1 MLLPSCH
8 PIIVLHGCSADL
20 WSMGCPSWMR
30 TEMLLHKL
38 YARLAFVVVALLTVL
53 APAQIAS
60 AHAILLTSEPAPSAV
75 LDQSPIEISLF
86 FNEFI
91 DTVFGEIRILDSS
104 GNVIESVKPV
114 RDVANEAIVRAP
126 ISTLE
131 EGTYVVVWRV
141 ASADSHPVQGS
152 FAFQIGNTSSD
163 VSAISKYQELERHGL
178 ASLFNVIRWVTYLGV
193 VLLIGGIGLLQAVRT
208 DRLSPRSTLAL
219 MGGWVFAALGT
230 LEGLIAYGPHISGLK
245 IYEAVDLSLL
255 LETLTTQYGKMQLAR
270 LVLLG
275 IIGALIAVIKF
286 RGTWWWKFGAW
297 ASLVGVTLTL
307 SMAGHPVAT
316 NPVALSVGLDMLH
329 MLAVS
334 LWVGP
339 LLIIVYDRNMWLA
352 TDESTSAP
360 SLRWFSRTAGFAVP
374 VIVVTGVIQ
383 AWLILDGFGQ
393 ILESRYGRTLI
404 VKVCLVVVLI
414 ALGAVSRVAMQRKQS
429 GSLRQSMGIEVLFGL
444 IILALTST
452 LVAMPPKGELE
463 PAPLSSTIFQG
474 QMIVELSLTSARV
487 GQSEVHVV
495 VARADGTFVQIE
507 AATAR
512 MSMPSRNIPNGPIV
526 LKETGPNH
534 FSGVTEFAY
543 SGEWVVEML
552 VKQTA
557 SSTTLFKIAVEI
569 KK

>member
-1 MLLPSCH
+1 
-8 PIIVLHGCSADL
+8 
-20 WSMGCPSWMR
+20 MR
-30 TEMLLHKL
+30 TEMLLRKL
-38 YARLAFVVVALLTVL
+38 LVRLAFVVVALLTVL
-53 APAQIAS
+53 APAQLAS

-75 LDQSPIEISLF
+75 LDQSPTEIALF
-86 FNEFI
+86 FNEFV
-91 DTVFGEIRILDSS
+91 DTVFGKIRILDSS
-104 GNVIESVKPV
+104 GNVVQTIKPV
-114 RDVANEAIVRAP
+114 RDAADKSIVRAP
-126 ISTLE
+126 ISVLE
-131 EGTYVVVWRV
+131 PGTYVVVWRV
-141 ASADSHPVQGS
+141 ASSDSHPVQGS
-152 FAFQIGNTSSD
+152 FTFQIGNTSID
-163 VSAISKYQELERHGL
+163 VSAISKGQVLERHGL
-178 ASLFNVIRWVTYLGV
+178 ARLFDVIRWVTYLGI

-219 MGGWVFAALGT
+219 MGGWAFAALGT
-230 LEGLIAYGPHISGLK
+230 LEGLIAYGPHISGYK
-245 IYEAVDLSLL
+245 IYKAADLSLL
-255 LETLTTQYGKMQLAR
+255 SETLTTQYGKMQLAR

-275 IIGALIAVIKF
+275 IIGALIAVIQF

-297 ASLVGVTLTL
+297 ASLVGVALTL

-316 NPVALSVGLDMLH
+316 SPVVLSVGLDTLH

-352 TDESTSAP
+352 NDESTSAP
-360 SLRWFSRTAGFAVP
+360 SLRWFSRTAGFAIP
-374 VIVVTGVIQ
+374 VIVFTGVIQ
-383 AWLILDGFGQ
+383 AWLMLDGFGQ

-414 ALGAVSRVAMQRKQS
+414 ALGAVSRVAMQQKRS
-429 GSLRQSMGIEVLFGL
+429 GSLRQSMGIEVLFG
-444 IILALTST
+444 IVILTITAA
-452 LVAMPPKGELE
+452 LVAMPPKGEIK

-495 VARADGTFVQIE
+495 IARADGSFVQIE
-507 AATAR
+507 SASAR

-526 LKETGPNH
+526 LSETGSNH

-543 SGEWVVEML
+543 EGEWAIEIL

-557 SSTTLFKIAVEI
+557 SSTTLFKIVVDI

>member
-1 MLLPSCH
+1 
-8 PIIVLHGCSADL
+8 
-20 WSMGCPSWMR
+20 MR
-30 TEMLLHKL
+30 TEMLLRKL
-38 YARLAFVVVALLTVL
+38 LVRLAFVVVALLTVL
-53 APAQIAS
+53 APAQLAS

-75 LDQSPIEISLF
+75 LDQSPTEIALF
-86 FNEFI
+86 FNEFV
-91 DTVFGEIRILDSS
+91 DTVFGKIRILDSS
-104 GNVIESVKPV
+104 GNVVQTIKPV
-114 RDVANEAIVRAP
+114 RDAADKSIVRAP
-126 ISTLE
+126 ISVLE
-131 EGTYVVVWRV
+131 PGTYVVVWRV
-141 ASADSHPVQGS
+141 ASSDSHPVQGS
-152 FAFQIGNTSSD
+152 FAFQIGNTSTD
-163 VSAISKYQELERHGL
+163 VSAISNGQLLERHGL
-178 ASLFNVIRWVTYLGV
+178 ASLFDVIRWVTYLGI

-219 MGGWVFAALGT
+219 MGGWAFAALGT
-230 LEGLIAYGPHISGLK
+230 LEGLIAYGPHISGYK
-245 IYEAVDLSLL
+245 IYKAADLSLL
-255 LETLTTQYGKMQLAR
+255 SETLTTQYGKMQLAR

-275 IIGALIAVIKF
+275 IIGTLIAAIQF
-286 RGTWWWKFGAW
+286 RGTRWWKFGAW
-297 ASLVGVTLTL
+297 ASLVGVALTL

-316 NPVALSVGLDMLH
+316 SPVVLSVGLDTLH

-352 TDESTSAP
+352 NDESTSAP

-383 AWLILDGFGQ
+383 AWLMLDGFGQ

-414 ALGAVSRVAMQRKQS
+414 ALGAVSRVAMQQKRS
-429 GSLRQSMGIEVLFGL
+429 GSLRQSMGIEVLFG
-444 IILALTST
+444 IVILTITAA
-452 LVAMPPKGELE
+452 LVAMPPKGTIE
-463 PAPLSSTIFQG
+463 PAPLSSTVFQG

-495 VARADGTFVQIE
+495 IARADGTFVQIE
-507 AATAR
+507 SATAR

-526 LKETGPNH
+526 LSETGSNH

-543 SGEWVVEML
+543 EGEWAIEIL

-557 SSTTLFKIAVEI
+557 SSTTLFKIVVDI

>member
-1 MLLPSCH
+1 
-8 PIIVLHGCSADL
+8 
-20 WSMGCPSWMR
+20 
-30 TEMLLHKL
+30 
-38 YARLAFVVVALLTVL
+38 
-53 APAQIAS
+53 
-60 AHAILLTSEPAPSAV
+60 
-75 LDQSPIEISLF
+75 
-86 FNEFI
+86 
-91 DTVFGEIRILDSS
+91 
-104 GNVIESVKPV
+104 
-114 RDVANEAIVRAP
+114 
-126 ISTLE
+126 
-131 EGTYVVVWRV
+131 
-141 ASADSHPVQGS
+141 
-152 FAFQIGNTSSD
+152 
-163 VSAISKYQELERHGL
+163 
-178 ASLFNVIRWVTYLGV
+178 
-193 VLLIGGIGLLQAVRT
+193 
-208 DRLSPRSTLAL
+208 
-219 MGGWVFAALGT
+219 
-230 LEGLIAYGPHISGLK
+230 
-245 IYEAVDLSLL
+245 
-255 LETLTTQYGKMQLAR
+255 LTTQYGKMQLAR
-270 LVLLG
+270 LLLLG
-275 IIGALIAVIKF
+275 VIGALIAVIQF
-286 RGTWWWKFGAW
+286 RGTWWWKFGVW
-297 ASLVGVTLTL
+297 ASLVGITLTL
-307 SMAGHPVAT
+307 SLAGHPVAT
-316 NPVALSVGLDMLH
+316 NPVALSIGLDMSH

-383 AWLILDGFGQ
+383 AWLMLDGFGQ

-452 LVAMPPKGELE
+452 LVAMPPKGVLE

-474 QMIVELSLTSARV
+474 QMIVELSLTSARI
-487 GQSEVHVV
+487 GQSEVHMV

-512 MSMPSRNIPNGPIV
+512 MSMPARNIPNGPIV
-526 LKETGPNH
+526 LEETGSNH

-543 SGEWVVEML
+543 SGEWVIEIL

>member
-1 MLLPSCH
+1 
-8 PIIVLHGCSADL
+8 
-20 WSMGCPSWMR
+20 
-30 TEMLLHKL
+30 MLLHKL

-75 LDQSPIEISLF
+75 LDQSPTEIALF

-91 DTVFGEIRILDSS
+91 DTVFGKIRILDST
-104 GNVIESVKPV
+104 GNVVQVVKPI
-114 RDVANEAIVRAP
+114 RDAANHTIVRAP

-275 IIGALIAVIKF
+275 IIGALIAVIQF

-307 SMAGHPVAT
+307 SLAGHPVAT

-383 AWLILDGFGQ
+383 AWLMLDGFGQ

-452 LVAMPPKGELE
+452 LVAMPPKGVLE

-474 QMIVELSLTSARV
+474 QMIVELSLTSARI
-487 GQSEVHVV
+487 GQSEVHMV

-512 MSMPSRNIPNGPIV
+512 MSMPARNIPNGPIV
-526 LKETGPNH
+526 LEETGSNH

-543 SGEWVVEML
+543 SGEWVIEIL

>member
-1 MLLPSCH
+1 ML
-8 PIIVLHGCSADL
+8 
-20 WSMGCPSWMR
+20 
-30 TEMLLHKL
+30 TEVMLRKL
-38 YARLAFVVVALLTVL
+38 LARLAFVVVAMLTVL
-53 APAQIAS
+53 APAQVAS

-75 LDQSPIEISLF
+75 LDQSPTEIALF
-86 FNEFI
+86 FNEFV
-91 DTVFGEIRILDSS
+91 DTVFGKVRILDSS
-104 GNVIESVKPV
+104 GNDVQTVKPV
-114 RDVANEAIVRAP
+114 RDASNKSIVRAP
-126 ISTLE
+126 ISQLE
-131 EGTYVVVWRV
+131 PGTYVVIWRV

-152 FAFQIGNTSSD
+152 FTFQIGNTSTD
-163 VSAISKYQELERHGL
+163 VSAVSNGQVLERHGL
-178 ASLFNVIRWVTYLGV
+178 ASLFDVIRWVTYLGI

-208 DRLSPRSTLAL
+208 DRLSPRSILAL
-219 MGGWVFAALGT
+219 MGGWAFAALGT
-230 LEGLIAYGPHISGLK
+230 LEGLIAYGPHISGYK
-245 IYEAVDLSLL
+245 IYEALDLSLL
-255 LETLTTQYGKMQLAR
+255 SETLTTQYGKMQLAR

-275 IIGALIAVIKF
+275 IIGTLIAVIQF

-297 ASLVGVTLTL
+297 ASLVGITLTL
-307 SMAGHPVAT
+307 SLAGHPAAT

-383 AWLILDGFGQ
+383 SWLMMDGFGQ

-404 VKVCLVVVLI
+404 VKACLVIVLI

-429 GSLRQSMGIEVLFGL
+429 GSLRQSMGIEVLFA
-444 IILALTST
+444 IIILTST
-452 LVAMPPKGELE
+452 SALVAMPQKGTIE

-495 VARADGTFVQIE
+495 IARADGTFVQIDS
-507 AATAR
+507 ATAR
-512 MSMPSRNIPNGPIV
+512 MAMPSRNIPNGPIV
-526 LKETGPNH
+526 LSETGSNH

-543 SGEWVVEML
+543 SGEWVVEIL
-552 VKQTA
+552 VKETA
-557 SSTTLFKIAVEI
+557 SSTTLFKIAVDI

>member
-1 MLLPSCH
+1 
-8 PIIVLHGCSADL
+8 
-20 WSMGCPSWMR
+20 MR
-30 TEMLLHKL
+30 TEMLLRKL
-38 YARLAFVVVALLTVL
+38 ITRLAFVVVALLTVL

-75 LDQSPIEISLF
+75 LDQSPTEIALF

-91 DTVFGEIRILDSS
+91 DTVFGKIRILDST
-104 GNVIESVKPV
+104 GNVVQVVKPI
-114 RDVANEAIVRAP
+114 RDAANHTIVRAP

-131 EGTYVVVWRV
+131 SGTYVVVWRV
-141 ASADSHPVQGS
+141 ASADSHPAQGS
-152 FAFQIGNTSSD
+152 FAFQIVNTSTD
-163 VSAISKYQELERHGL
+163 VSAISNGQVLERHGL

-208 DRLSPRSTLAL
+208 DRLSSRSTLAL
-219 MGGWVFAALGT
+219 KSGWVFAALGT
-230 LEGLIAYGPHISGLK
+230 LESLIAYGPHISGLK

-270 LVLLG
+270 LLLLG
-275 IIGALIAVIKF
+275 VIGALIAVIQF

-297 ASLVGVTLTL
+297 ASLVGITLTL
-307 SMAGHPVAT
+307 SLAGHPVAT
-316 NPVALSVGLDMLH
+316 NPVALSIGIDMLH

-383 AWLILDGFGQ
+383 AWLMLDGFGQ

-452 LVAMPPKGELE
+452 LVAMPPKGVLE

-474 QMIVELSLTSARV
+474 QMIVELSLTSARI
-487 GQSEVHVV
+487 GQSEVHMV

-512 MSMPSRNIPNGPIV
+512 MSMPARNIPNGPIV
-526 LKETGPNH
+526 LEETGSNH

-543 SGEWVVEML
+543 SGEWVIEIL

>member
-1 MLLPSCH
+1 MLL
-8 PIIVLHGCSADL
+8 
-20 WSMGCPSWMR
+20 R
-30 TEMLLHKL
+30 KLL
-38 YARLAFVVVALLTVL
+38 ARLAFVVVALLTVL
-53 APAQIAS
+53 APAQHAS
-60 AHAILLTSEPAPSAV
+60 AHAILLTSAPAPSAV
-75 LDQSPIEISLF
+75 LDQSPTEIALF
-86 FNEFI
+86 FNEFV
-91 DTVFGEIRILDSS
+91 DTVFGKIRILDSS
-104 GNVIESVKPV
+104 GNDVQTVKPI
-114 RDVANEAIVRAP
+114 RDASNQSIVRAP
-126 ISTLE
+126 ISPLE
-131 EGTYVVVWRV
+131 PGTYVVIWRI
-141 ASADSHPVQGS
+141 ASSDSHPVQGS
-152 FAFQIGNTSSD
+152 FSFQIGNTSAD
-163 VSAISKYQELERHGL
+163 VSAIRNGQLLERHGL
-178 ASLFNVIRWVTYLGV
+178 ARLFDVIRWVTYLGI

-219 MGGWVFAALGT
+219 MGGWAFAAIGT
-230 LEGLIAYGPHISGLK
+230 LEGLVAYGPHISGYK
-245 IYEAVDLSLL
+245 IYKAVDLSLL
-255 LETLTTQYGKMQLAR
+255 SETLTTQYGKMQLAR

-275 IIGALIAVIKF
+275 VIGALITVIQF
-286 RGTWWWKFGAW
+286 RGTWWWKIGAW

-307 SMAGHPVAT
+307 SLAGHPVAT

-329 MLAVS
+329 VLAVS

-360 SLRWFSRTAGFAVP
+360 SLQWFSRTAGFAVP
-374 VIVVTGVIQ
+374 VIVLTGTLQ
-383 AWLILDGFGQ
+383 AWLMLDGFGQ
-393 ILESRYGRTLI
+393 ILDSRYGRTLI
-404 VKVCLVVVLI
+404 VKVCLVIVLI

-429 GSLRQSMGIEVLFGL
+429 GSLQQSMGIEVLFGL
-444 IILALTST
+444 VILAITST
-452 LVAMPPKGELE
+452 LVAMPPKGEIE

-495 VARADGTFVQIE
+495 IARADGTIVQIS

-526 LKETGPNH
+526 LAETRPNH

-543 SGEWVVEML
+543 SGEWIVEIL
-552 VKQTA
+552 VKETA

>member
-1 MLLPSCH
+1 
-8 PIIVLHGCSADL
+8 
-20 WSMGCPSWMR
+20 MR
-30 TEMLLHKL
+30 TEMLLRKL
-38 YARLAFVVVALLTVL
+38 LARLAFVVVALLTVV
-53 APAQIAS
+53 APARIAS
-60 AHAILLTSEPAPSAV
+60 AHAILVTSEPAPSAV
-75 LDQSPIEISLF
+75 LDQSPTEIALF
-86 FNEFI
+86 FNEFV
-91 DTVFGEIRILDSS
+91 DTVFGRIRILDSS
-104 GNVIESVKPV
+104 GNDVQTVKPI
-114 RDVANEAIVRAP
+114 RDASNQSIVRAP
-126 ISTLE
+126 ISPLE
-131 EGTYVVVWRV
+131 PGTYVVIWRI
-141 ASADSHPVQGS
+141 ASSDSHPVQGS
-152 FAFQIGNTSSD
+152 FSFQIGNTSAD
-163 VSAISKYQELERHGL
+163 VSAIRNGQLLERHGL
-178 ASLFNVIRWVTYLGV
+178 ARLFDVIRWVTYLGI

-219 MGGWVFAALGT
+219 MGGWAFAAIGT
-230 LEGLIAYGPHISGLK
+230 LEGLVAYGPHISGYK
-245 IYEAVDLSLL
+245 IYKAVDLSLL
-255 LETLTTQYGKMQLAR
+255 SETLTTQYGKMQLAR

-275 IIGALIAVIKF
+275 VIGALITVIQF
-286 RGTWWWKFGAW
+286 RGTWWWKIGAW

-307 SMAGHPVAT
+307 SLAGHPVAT

-329 MLAVS
+329 VLAVS

-360 SLRWFSRTAGFAVP
+360 SLRWFSQTAGFAVP
-374 VIVVTGVIQ
+374 VIVLTGTLQ
-383 AWLILDGFGQ
+383 AWLMLDGFGQ
-393 ILESRYGRTLI
+393 ILDSRYGRTLI
-404 VKVCLVVVLI
+404 VKVCLVIVLI

-444 IILALTST
+444 VILAITST
-452 LVAMPPKGELE
+452 LVAMPPKGEIE

-495 VARADGTFVQIE
+495 IARADGTIVQIS

-526 LKETGPNH
+526 LAETRPNH

-543 SGEWVVEML
+543 SGEWIVEIL
-552 VKQTA
+552 VKETA

>member
-1 MLLPSCH
+1 MGYLLWML
-8 PIIVLHGCSADL
+8 
-20 WSMGCPSWMR
+20 
-30 TEMLLHKL
+30 TEVMLRKL
-38 YARLAFVVVALLTVL
+38 LARWAFVVVALLTVL
-53 APAQIAS
+53 APAQVAS

-75 LDQSPIEISLF
+75 LDQSPTEIALF
-86 FNEFI
+86 FNEFV
-91 DTVFGEIRILDSS
+91 DTVFGKVRILDSS
-104 GNVIESVKPV
+104 GNVIQTVKPV
-114 RDVANEAIVRAP
+114 RDSSNKSVVRAP
-126 ISTLE
+126 ISPLE
-131 EGTYVVVWRV
+131 PGTYVVIWRV

-152 FAFQIGNTSSD
+152 FAFQIGYISTD
-163 VSAISKYQELERHGL
+163 VSAISNGQVLERHGL
-178 ASLFNVIRWVTYLGV
+178 ASLFDVIRWVTYLGI

-219 MGGWVFAALGT
+219 MGGWAFAALGT
-230 LEGLIAYGPHISGLK
+230 LEGLIAYGPHISGYK
-245 IYEAVDLSLL
+245 IYKAVDLSLL
-255 LETLTTQYGKMQLAR
+255 SETLTTQYGKMQLAR
-270 LVLLG
+270 LVLLS
-275 IIGALIAVIKF
+275 IIGALIAVIQF

-297 ASLVGVTLTL
+297 ASLVGITLTL
-307 SMAGHPVAT
+307 SLAGHPVAT

-339 LLIIVYDRNMWLA
+339 LMIIVYDRKMWLA
-352 TDESTSAP
+352 NDESTSAP

-383 AWLILDGFGQ
+383 SWLMMDGFGQ

-404 VKVCLVVVLI
+404 VKACLVIVLI

-429 GSLRQSMGIEVLFGL
+429 GSLRQSMGIEVLFAI
-444 IILALTST
+444 IILTITSA
-452 LVAMPPKGELE
+452 LVAMPQKGTIE

-495 VARADGTFVQIE
+495 VARADGTFVQIDS
-507 AATAR
+507 ATAR

-526 LKETGPNH
+526 LSETGSNH

-543 SGEWVVEML
+543 SGEWVVEIL
-552 VKQTA
+552 VKETA
-557 SSTTLFKIAVEI
+557 SSTTLFKMAVDI

>member
-1 MLLPSCH
+1 MQLRKLL
-8 PIIVLHGCSADL
+8 
-20 WSMGCPSWMR
+20 
-30 TEMLLHKL
+30 
-38 YARLAFVVVALLTVL
+38 ARLAFVVVALLTVL
-53 APAQIAS
+53 APAQHAS
-60 AHAILLTSEPAPSAV
+60 AHAILLTSAPAPSAV
-75 LDQSPIEISLF
+75 LDQSPTEIALF
-86 FNEFI
+86 FNEFV
-91 DTVFGEIRILDSS
+91 DTVFGKIRILDSS
-104 GNVIESVKPV
+104 GNDVQTVKPI
-114 RDVANEAIVRAP
+114 RDASNQSIVRAP
-126 ISTLE
+126 ISPLE
-131 EGTYVVVWRV
+131 PGTYVVIWRI
-141 ASADSHPVQGS
+141 ASSDSHPVQGS
-152 FAFQIGNTSSD
+152 FSFQIGNTSAD
-163 VSAISKYQELERHGL
+163 VSAIRNGQLLERHGL
-178 ASLFNVIRWVTYLGV
+178 ARLFDVIRWVTYLGI

-219 MGGWVFAALGT
+219 MGGWAFAAIGT
-230 LEGLIAYGPHISGLK
+230 LEGLVAYGPHISGYK
-245 IYEAVDLSLL
+245 IYKAVDLSLL
-255 LETLTTQYGKMQLAR
+255 SETLTTQYGKMQLAR

-275 IIGALIAVIKF
+275 VIGALITVIQF
-286 RGTWWWKFGAW
+286 RGTWWWKIGAW

-307 SMAGHPVAT
+307 SLAGHPVAT

-329 MLAVS
+329 VLAVS

-360 SLRWFSRTAGFAVP
+360 SLRWFSQTAGFAVP
-374 VIVVTGVIQ
+374 VIVLTGTLQ
-383 AWLILDGFGQ
+383 AWLMLDGFGQ
-393 ILESRYGRTLI
+393 ILDSRYGRTLI
-404 VKVCLVVVLI
+404 VKVCLVIVLI

-429 GSLRQSMGIEVLFGL
+429 GSLQQSMGIEVLFGL
-444 IILALTST
+444 VILAITST
-452 LVAMPPKGELE
+452 LVAMPPKGEIE

-495 VARADGTFVQIE
+495 IARADGTIVQIS

-526 LKETGPNH
+526 LAETRPNH

-543 SGEWVVEML
+543 SGEWIVEIL
-552 VKQTA
+552 VKETA

>member
-1 MLLPSCH
+1 MGYP
-8 PIIVLHGCSADL
+8 L
-20 WSMGCPSWMR
+20 WTL
-30 TEMLLHKL
+30 TEMLLRKL
-38 YARLAFVVVALLTVL
+38 LARLAFVVVALLTVL
-53 APAQIAS
+53 APAQHAS
-60 AHAILLTSEPAPSAV
+60 AHAILLTSAPAPSAV
-75 LDQSPIEISLF
+75 LDQSPTEIALF
-86 FNEFI
+86 FNEFV
-91 DTVFGEIRILDSS
+91 DTVFGKIRILDSS
-104 GNVIESVKPV
+104 GNDVQTVKPI
-114 RDVANEAIVRAP
+114 RDASNQSIVRAP
-126 ISTLE
+126 ISPLE
-131 EGTYVVVWRV
+131 PGTYVVIWRV

-152 FAFQIGNTSSD
+152 FSFQIGNTSAD
-163 VSAISKYQELERHGL
+163 VSAIRNGQLLERHGL
-178 ASLFNVIRWVTYLGV
+178 ARLFDVIRWVTYLGI

-219 MGGWVFAALGT
+219 MGGWAFAAIGT
-230 LEGLIAYGPHISGLK
+230 LEGLVAYGPHISGYK
-245 IYEAVDLSLL
+245 IYKAVDLSLL
-255 LETLTTQYGKMQLAR
+255 SETLTTQYGKMQLAR

-275 IIGALIAVIKF
+275 VIGALITVIQF
-286 RGTWWWKFGAW
+286 RGTWWWKIGAW

-307 SMAGHPVAT
+307 SLAGHPVAT

-329 MLAVS
+329 VLAVS

-360 SLRWFSRTAGFAVP
+360 SLRWFSQTAGFAVP
-374 VIVVTGVIQ
+374 VIVLTGTLQ
-383 AWLILDGFGQ
+383 AWLMLDGFGQ
-393 ILESRYGRTLI
+393 ILDSRYGRTLI
-404 VKVCLVVVLI
+404 VKVCLVIVLI

-429 GSLRQSMGIEVLFGL
+429 GSLQQSMGIEVLFGL
-444 IILALTST
+444 VILAITST
-452 LVAMPPKGELE
+452 LVAMPPKGEIE

-495 VARADGTFVQIE
+495 IARADGTIVQIS

-512 MSMPSRNIPNGPIV
+512 MSMPSRDIPNGPIV
-526 LKETGPNH
+526 LAETRPNH

-543 SGEWVVEML
+543 SGEWIVEIL
-552 VKQTA
+552 VKETA